1 METYL
6 SLVSHP
12 SRYLGGE
19 INSVKKDLSRAELT
33 VCLGFPD
40 VYEVGMSHLGLQILY
55 RLLNDIPGIA
65 AERVYAPGLDMERV
79 MREKGIRLAS
89 LESRHPLAGFDLVG
103 FSLQYELSYTNVL
116 AMLDLAGIPL
126 RSAQRRDDDPL
137 VIAGGPCAFNP
148 EPLADFFDAV
158 LVGDGEEALPEM
170 CACVIRAKKERMA
183 RQEVLAR
190 LAQVEGVYVPGFF
203 QAAYR
208 DDATIK
214 EIKPLRPEY
223 RGVKKRWIASLDA
236 TPCIR
241 TPLVPY
247 MRIVHDR
254 LNLEIARGC
263 TRGCRFCQAGMIYRP
278 VRERGMRA
286 IEEAV
291 ECCLAGS
298 GFDELSLASLS
309 TGDHGCIA
317 GLLTRLMR
325 RYADDKV
332 AISFPSLR
340 SETLTPHLIEQIKKV
355 RKTGFTIAPE
365 AGTDRLR
372 RVINK
377 GNTENEIL
385 ETVRNVFDAG
395 WNGIKLYFMIGL
407 PGERQEDLEGIVALA
422 AKIRSLA
429 TRGGKRRGV
438 AVSVSTFV
446 PKAHTPFQWEGQIS
460 MAQMQQKQDF
470 LKREIR
476 KLKLDF
482 KWQEAYMSYLEGIFA
497 RGDRRLGAVVEK
509 AYREGCRFDGW
520 SEYLDQ
526 ERWERALR
534 GVDTRF
540 YVERR
545 RSFDEIL
552 PWDLIDCGI
561 KKSYL
566 RDEYEKSM
574 EGVFTPDCR
583 SAPCNGCGICV
594 AGSGLQLASAAGETG
609 GSDSGR
615 TAVLPETDGADYRQP
630 ETAGMH
636 RKLRLRF
643 AKLGDGRFLSHL
655 ELVTL
660 FSRAVKRAG
669 IPVRFSE
676 GFHPLPRI
684 IFGPALPVGIESE
697 YEYVDM
703 EVVDGRRPEELMSA
717 LNRTLPEWVRIRAAQ
732 EIPLKC
738 SALSDSIAA
747 VSFVIHAGEGTDW
760 FCDRSAL
767 LQERIDRFQKD
778 ETRTVAVRTKKG
790 MADID
795 LKQWVE
801 LIALK
806 NGAALELTVKMS
818 GSKTVRPPEILKE
831 VLDLSDDE
839 LRQARVKK
847 TGVRFRRT
855 VESTPPCPVGRHE
868 A

>member
-1 METYL
+1 METCL

-19 INSVKKDLSRAELT
+19 INSVKKDLFRAELT

-55 RLLNDIPGIA
+55 GLLNEIPGIA
-65 AERVYAPGLDMERV
+65 AERAYAPGLDMERV

-126 RSAQRRDDDPL
+126 RAAQRTDNHPL

-158 LVGDGEEALPEM
+158 LIGDGEEALPEM
-170 CACVIRAKKERMA
+170 CACMVRAKQEKMS
-183 RQEVLAR
+183 RQEVLAL
-190 LAQVEGVYVPGFF
+190 LAQIEGVYVPGFF
-203 QAAYR
+203 EAAYR
-208 DDATIK
+208 EDGTIK

-223 RGVKKRWIASLDA
+223 RGVKKRWIASLDT
-236 TPCIR
+236 TPCVSS
-241 TPLVPY
+241 PLVPY
-247 MRIVHDR
+247 MKIVHDR
-254 LNLEIARGC
+254 LSLEIARGC

-278 VRERGMRA
+278 LRERGMHA
-286 IEEAV
+286 IQEAV
-291 ECCLAGS
+291 ERCLAGS

-309 TGDHGCIA
+309 TGDHSCIA
-317 GLLTRLMR
+317 GLLTRLMG
-325 RYADDKV
+325 RYAGEKV

-377 GNTENEIL
+377 GNTEEEIL

-422 AKIRSLA
+422 AKIRALA

-446 PKAHTPFQWEGQIS
+446 PKAHTPFQWVGQIS
-460 MAQMQQKQDF
+460 MEQMRQRQDF
-470 LKREIR
+470 LKGEIR
-476 KLKLDF
+476 KLRLDF

-509 AYREGCRFDGW
+509 AFREGCRFDGW
-520 SEYLDQ
+520 SEYLDP
-526 ERWERALR
+526 ERWERALS

-545 RSFDEIL
+545 RPFDEVL
-552 PWDLIDCGI
+552 PWDHIDCGI

-566 RDEYEKSM
+566 QNEYEKSM

-583 SAPCNGCGICV
+583 TAPCNGCGICA

-609 GSDSGR
+609 GRESGHIADR
-615 TAVLPETDGADYRQP
+615 PGAAGADCRRQP
-630 ETAGMH
+630 EAAGTR

-643 AKLGDGRFLSHL
+643 AKCGDGRFLSHL
-655 ELVTL
+655 EMVTL

-669 IPVRFSE
+669 ISVKFSE

-684 IFGPALPVGIESE
+684 IFGPALPVGIESDHE
-697 YEYVDM
+697 FVDM
-703 EVVDGRRPEELMSA
+703 EIVGGRGPEEIMRD
-717 LNRTLPEWVRIRAAQ
+717 LNRTLPAWVRIRAAQ

-738 SALSDSIAA
+738 SALSDNIST
-747 VSFVIHAGEGTDW
+747 VSFVIRAGEGDDW
-760 FCDRSAL
+760 LSSRTAL
-767 LQERIDRFQKD
+767 MQERIDRFLRD
-778 ETRTVAVRTKKG
+778 ETRPVAVRTKKG
-790 MADID
+790 MAEID

-801 LIALK
+801 SIALT
-806 NGAALELTVKMS
+806 GGSALELTVKMT
-818 GSKTVRPPEILKE
+818 GSKTVRPSEILKE
-831 VLDLSDDE
+831 VLDLSEDE

-847 TGVRFRRT
+847 TGVLFRRA
-855 VESTPPCPVGRHE
+855 V
-868 A
+868 